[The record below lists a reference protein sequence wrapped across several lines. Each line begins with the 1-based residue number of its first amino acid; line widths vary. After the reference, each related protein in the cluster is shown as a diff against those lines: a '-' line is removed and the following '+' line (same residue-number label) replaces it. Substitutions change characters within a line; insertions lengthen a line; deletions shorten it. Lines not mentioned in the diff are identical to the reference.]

1 MRGETRGEEQAEFGR
16 HSENNLLSG
25 CGGTRTLISKPDP
38 AANKTMTE
46 EESSMSL
53 EPQFQN
59 FVGI

>member
-1 MRGETRGEEQAEFGR
+1 MRGETRVKNKQVGR

-25 CGGTRTLISKPDP
+25 CGGTRTLISKPDL
-38 AANKTMTE
+38 AANKTMIE